1 MTISEILS
9 DFKIDIQKIK
19 VYEHF
24 KKTFRE
30 KTCLKLVDLMLS
42 DKFRNTFKSNH
53 IELLERYKTFIQNDE
68 IFIKYNQRFEL
79 GRHYPDDNKSII
91 SLPRVMKHTIMK
103 MLGWIDA
110 DMVSAHPTFACQVG
124 KLANQ
129 PFHYIQQYIDDRD
142 TILQNVIDTFSI
154 PENPITRDEAKSL
167 FNIMAYGG
175 GFSTWKTGE
184 NSLNNKPILD
194 IKTGNTLK
202 FIKSFKRDCKTAKEL
217 IYQNNPEIIQKVKG
231 KLILGSDELK
241 RRVCSYFYGVI
252 ENDAL
257 YDLYQFL
264 LNKHSIVDCEVSPEY
279 DGMCFKPMENID
291 YQSLFDEFSD
301 IYFNE
306 NNFRVNFKVKSYDR
320 VRQDILDEMKIL
332 SETNVDVE
340 SVESVAICETA
351 ICETETPSP
360 ITITQSFSPIIITNE
375 NNFMIPVEILYLG
388 SNDVSRFIAPKLS
401 EIMKYSRILE
411 IWIAYNERTH
421 FWEKIKKPEATLAT
435 FLQKA
440 LNNTRQWL
448 INQQTKN
455 LSSGKQSDPQIE
467 KELQQTC
474 NWYAKA
480 SHKSDLSEMKDFLTT
495 YICDDNFINTLD
507 NNTYQLTFQNGIL
520 DLKTMK
526 FRNGLVK
533 EDYLTKCIPCN
544 YVKPS
549 LEQVSDVRKEL
560 LKICN
565 NYESYL
571 EYYLSLI
578 GYCLTGDAEREQIF
592 GYFRGQSASNG
603 KSVIFE
609 VLEDVMP
616 NYVKKAE
623 NKLFDA
629 TFDMKKELPS
639 FYGKRLIWVNE
650 LSEQKKD
657 ADRLKAFADGTTYSF
672 GRNYATESE
681 ILNVIFKIIIVSNY
695 SLNIKAD
702 NGVVRRFKLC
712 QFNSKFDENYT
723 EDNYEKL
730 EFKKD
735 KNFGTKLR
743 NEFKMALI
751 ELLAQYGNHYWNEKN
766 LKEYPIEW
774 SEEASENMND
784 NNKFDVWFNE
794 NFTFDKNELKE
805 EEKGLFV
812 GKQFMTDMLPTDLRN
827 VKINDELKRM
837 RLNFTYDKGK
847 RYKTAKGI
855 YIGFGLKKQLVEEDT
870 NRT

>member
-1 MTISEILS
+1 MPILKIRMIGNLELCEFVNKSKLHELINSGLLKIEWTQEDREKKHKWFNTHHYSGELDTLSNYYNNLDENGMVKINYAKNEIQGRYKLPNCLSSIRRIYRNHLLHETYYDFDMVNSCATILLYLGLKHNSKNLRCLRLYNNNRQKWFNKIKKEFKCDNKKAKEIMTSLTFGANLTFKDDELTAYKNSLLLIQNELKETHLYDYIETQKSGLSWLAKLIQTVETEIVVGLIKHVELNYPQLTYNKFCDTSNAIYELDGFKLSKENVDNFGGPDAVIGIINEWLIENSYNSISFINKSMDE
-9 DFKIDIQKIK
+9 KID
-19 VYEHF
+19 
-24 KKTFRE
+24 
-30 KTCLKLVDLMLS
+30 
-42 DKFRNTFKSNH
+42 
-53 IELLERYKTFIQNDE
+53 LER
-68 IFIKYNQRFEL
+68 
-79 GRHYPDDNKSII
+79 
-91 SLPRVMKHTIMK
+91 
-103 MLGWIDA
+103 
-110 DMVSAHPTFACQVG
+110 
-124 KLANQ
+124 
-129 PFHYIQQYIDDRD
+129 
-142 TILQNVIDTFSI
+142 
-154 PENPITRDEAKSL
+154 
-167 FNIMAYGG
+167 
-175 GFSTWKTGE
+175 
-184 NSLNNKPILD
+184 
-194 IKTGNTLK
+194 
-202 FIKSFKRDCKTAKEL
+202 
-217 IYQNNPEIIQKVKG
+217 
-231 KLILGSDELK
+231 
-241 RRVCSYFYGVI
+241 
-252 ENDAL
+252 
-257 YDLYQFL
+257 
-264 LNKHSIVDCEVSPEY
+264 
-279 DGMCFKPMENID
+279 
-291 YQSLFDEFSD
+291 
-301 IYFNE
+301 
-306 NNFRVNFKVKSYDR
+306 
-320 VRQDILDEMKIL
+320 
-332 SETNVDVE
+332 
-340 SVESVAICETA
+340 VAICETDNVD
-351 ICETETPSP
+351 IERPSP
-360 ITITQSFSPIIITNE
+360 ITITQTFSPIIITNE

-388 SNDVSRFIAPKLS
+388 SNDISRFIAPKLS

-421 FWEKIKKPEATLAT
+421 FWEKIKKPEATLST

-440 LNNTRQWL
+440 LNNTRLWL
-448 INQQTKN
+448 VSQQTKN
-455 LSSGKQSDPQIE
+455 LSSGKQSDPTIE
-467 KELQQTC
+467 KDLTQTS
-474 NWYAKA
+474 NWYFNA
-480 SHKSDLSEMKDFLTT
+480 SSKSRLSEMKDFLTT

-533 EDYLTKCIPCN
+533 EDYLTKCIPYD

-565 NYESYL
+565 NDKSHL

-578 GYCLTGDAEREQIF
+578 GYSLTGDAEREQIF

-609 VLEDVMP
+609 VLEDIMP

-681 ILNVIFKIIIVSNY
+681 MLNVIFKIIIVSNY

-794 NFTFDKNELKE
+794 NFTFDENELKE
-805 EEKGLFV
+805 GEKGLFV

-827 VKINDELKRM
+827 VKMNDELKRM
-837 RLNFTYDKGK
+837 RLNFTYDRTK

-855 YIGFGLKKQLVEEDT
+855 YVGFGLKKLDEEDT
-870 NRT
+870 N